1 LIGRPAVVLSD
12 VEILSA
18 LKAGIIKIVPFDE
31 NCLNPAG
38 YDLRLKNTVTI
49 EPGIQELVVTIE
61 RIELDLSV
69 VGFLNIRSSLARE
82 GVVGSLALVDP
93 GFRGQLTIALFNASR
108 QHVKI
113 KKGERFV
120 QITFAKLGG
129 RVKRGYV
136 GRYQDSEGVVKSL
149 R

>member
-1 LIGRPAVVLSD
+1 MIGRLAVVLSD
-12 VEILSA
+12 VEVLSA
-18 LKAGIIKIVPFDE
+18 LKAGIIKILPFDQ

-38 YDLRLKNTVTI
+38 YDLRLKNTVSI
-49 EPGIQELVVTIE
+49 KPMAQELVATIE
-61 RIELDLSV
+61 RIELDLSM

-82 GVVGSLALVDP
+82 GVIGSLALVDP

-120 QITFAKLGG
+120 QITFAKLY
-129 RVKRGYV
+129 RRAKRRYI

>member
-18 LKAGIIKIVPFDE
+18 LKAGIIKIVPFDKK
-31 NCLNPAG
+31 CLNPAG
-38 YDLRLKNTVTI
+38 YDLRLKNAVMI
-49 EPGIQELVVTIE
+49 EPRIQELVATIE
-61 RIELDLSV
+61 RVELDLSV

-82 GVVGSLALVDP
+82 GVIGSLALVDP
-93 GFRGQLTIALFNASR
+93 GFRGQLTIALFNASGQR
-108 QHVKI
+108 VKI
-113 KKGERFV
+113 KTGERFV

-129 RVKRGYV
+129 RAKRGYI
-136 GRYQDSEGVVKSL
+136 GRYQDSEGVVESL

>member
-1 LIGRPAVVLSD
+1 LIGRRAVVLSD

-82 GVVGSLALVDP
+82 GVIGSLALVDP
-93 GFRGQLTIALFNASR
+93 GFRGQLTVALFNASKQR
-108 QHVKI
+108 VKI
-113 KKGERFV
+113 KRDERFV
-120 QITFAKLGG
+120 QIALAKLGG
-129 RVKRGYV
+129 RAKRRYV